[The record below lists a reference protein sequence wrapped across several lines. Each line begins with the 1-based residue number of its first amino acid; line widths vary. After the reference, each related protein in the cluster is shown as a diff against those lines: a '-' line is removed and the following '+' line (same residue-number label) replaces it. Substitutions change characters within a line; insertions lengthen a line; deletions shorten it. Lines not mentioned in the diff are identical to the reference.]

1 LQKEVVPGR
10 DSSGGESLAFGNVT
24 GTRGKASIG
33 SIKKMHRSKDVRALV
48 RSLEDSP
55 PNITPYILDYLNEYE
70 GIGFLNPMIEV
81 GLPEMFAKIMGE
93 DWPISKR
100 KAVKLLVN
108 FITIEKAG
116 PFLNEETT
124 RNMVRMLPDA
134 DLDLKNWITYC
145 LPAAISRGNGQVL
158 IDEGT
163 LPFLIEQLDS
173 FDQYLVCISIIALD
187 EMERAGFQWNMW
199 RYNIAYK
206 LRTLMQS
213 EEPSIRC
220 YAEDLNLKLEVWNNR
235 TKSEGDVIK
244 EEEKDFTVIRK
255 EKKVNKKEEEMK
267 HQSGNSAYVRPKAK
281 TIPKKGAKK
290 KTTISS
296 TGRSSLTEEE
306 TLVELPSTSTKPL
319 YDRLEGIKKPKVD
332 DEEED
337 FEITL

>member
-1 LQKEVVPGR
+1 
-10 DSSGGESLAFGNVT
+10 
-24 GTRGKASIG
+24 
-33 SIKKMHRSKDVRALV
+33 MHRSKDVRALV
-48 RSLEDSP
+48 RALVDSP

-70 GIGFLNPMIEV
+70 GVGFLNPMLEA
-81 GLPEMFAKIMGE
+81 GLPEIFINIMGE
-93 DWPISKR
+93 DWPISKK

-108 FITIEKAG
+108 FISIEKAG
-116 PFLNEETT
+116 PFLNKKTT
-124 RNMVRMLPDA
+124 ASMAKMLPEA

-163 LPFLIEQLDS
+163 LPYLIDQLDS
-173 FDQYLVCISIIALD
+173 FDQYLVCITIIALD

-213 EEPSIRC
+213 EEPSIKC

-235 TKSEGDVIK
+235 SKSQGDVIK
-244 EEEKDFTVIRK
+244 DERKGITVIRK
-255 EKKVNKKEEEMK
+255 EKKVNKKEEELK
-267 HQSGNSAYVRPKAK
+267 HQSGDNAYVRPKAK
-281 TIPKKGAKK
+281 TIPKKGMKK

-306 TLVELPSTSTKPL
+306 TIVELPSTSTKPL
-319 YDRLEGIKKPKVD
+319 YDRMEGIPKPKGKD